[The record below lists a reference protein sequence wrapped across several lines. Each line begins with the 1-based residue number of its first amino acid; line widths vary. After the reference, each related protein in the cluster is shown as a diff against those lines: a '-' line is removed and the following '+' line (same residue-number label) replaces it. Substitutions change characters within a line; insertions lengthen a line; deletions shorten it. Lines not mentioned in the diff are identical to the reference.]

1 MKLIIERNQRELK
14 GMLGKSKGIVFTLK
28 TTVELSPEEKALVD
42 KYKLYEHALTT
53 RGAEGQEV
61 PGVTVW
67 GLMNS
72 EVQEVKDVT
81 TLLNNER
88 VQKDACKSFKIL
100 LHVMSTFG
108 GREEI
113 EIKLPSEEDEDE
125 E

>member
-14 GMLGKSKGIVFTLK
+14 GMLGGSKGIIFTLK
-28 TTVELSPEEKALVD
+28 ATVELTPDEKALLD

-53 RGAEGQEV
+53 REVKGQETT
-61 PGVTVW
+61 GITVW

-81 TLLNNER
+81 TLLNNEQ
-88 VQKDACKSFKIL
+88 VIKDACKSFKIL

-113 EIKLPSEEDEDE
+113 EVKLPSEEDEDE